1 MNRHPIP
8 YVLLPL
14 LFAIGPALAA
24 AGSSSGSD
32 ARSLSPTSPNPRT
45 SAPATVDQPVG
56 HDLNPAPPTQAE
68 CERLAKEQSSLNS
81 GGEENADIKAKIE
94 QCRKRRDNPPQ
105 TR

>member
-14 LFAIGPALAA
+14 LFAISPALAA

-45 SAPATVDQPVG
+45 SVPATVDKPVG
-56 HDLNPAPPTQAE
+56 HDLNNAPPTQAE
-68 CERLAKEQSSLNS
+68 CDRLAKDQSSLNS
-81 GGEENADIKAKIE
+81 GGAENADMKAKIE
-94 QCRKRRDNPPQ
+94 QCRKMRDNPPKA
-105 TR
+105 R